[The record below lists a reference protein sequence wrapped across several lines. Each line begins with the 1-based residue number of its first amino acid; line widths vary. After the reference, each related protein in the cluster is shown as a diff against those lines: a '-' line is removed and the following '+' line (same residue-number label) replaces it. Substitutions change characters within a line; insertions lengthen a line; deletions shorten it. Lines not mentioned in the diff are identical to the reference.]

1 MALAVK
7 VNSEAVP
14 VGWLAGG
21 RTDCG
26 RAVVHGG
33 RRRCGGRPWC
43 PEEQFLP
50 LARHAV
56 STLPELN

>member
-1 MALAVK
+1 MK

-33 RRRCGGRPWC
+33 RRRSAAARGVLRSSFSRSLDM
-43 PEEQFLP
+43 QFLP
-50 LARHAV
+50 Y
-56 STLPELN
+56 LN

>member
-1 MALAVK
+1 MK

-14 VGWLAGG
+14 GGWLAGG
-21 RTDCG
+21 RTAAALWCM
-26 RAVVHGG
+26 AAAAAASGG
-33 RRRCGGRPWC
+33 GPWC